1 MNSAL
6 PCSTW
11 FPLAE
16 TISLEP
22 QGPHPDVS
30 PLECPQSPVSSF
42 GEVGEASS
50 CLTFVISNPPGFLKS
65 RLQTKYPKPSFLE
78 FFGLVPLP
86 KPRCNTVWLSAG
98 KGVHKAARSMSGSL
112 VGGNWLRFQR
122 STTSRSFVVIRS
134 SALLGRELSANW
146 SSVLLFL
153 PSRPAL
159 GHIFGKCL

>member
-30 PLECPQSPVSSF
+30 PPECPQSPVSSF

-65 RLQTKYPKPSFLE
+65 RLQTKYPKPSFSRILWARPLAKAQMQHC
-78 FFGLVPLP
+78 LVVC
-86 KPRCNTVWLSAG
+86 R
-98 KGVHKAARSMSGSL
+98 KGGSQ
-112 VGGNWLRFQR
+112 G
-122 STTSRSFVVIRS
+122 SKEHE
-134 SALLGRELSANW
+134 RELGGGELVTISKIYDITQFC
-146 SSVLLFL
+146 SHSLL
-153 PSRPAL
+153 
-159 GHIFGKCL
+159 CLIRQRAFCKLELCVTVFAFKACIGPHFW